1 MTLQQ
6 HINEHHGGNKTA
18 YARHMGTSYTQV
30 KRWLEMG
37 VFIHEGELCKPIGIK
52 LKALEE
58 TK

>member
-6 HINEHHGGNKTA
+6 HINEQYGGNKTA

-30 KRWLEMG
+30 NRWLAMG
-37 VFIHEGELCKPIGIK
+37 VFIKDGELCKPMGVK